1 MRNLMILPLISLIL
15 MGCQTP
21 PPVYSTTYYFY
32 DFPDCTPG
40 SKDCRPTSSTKTK
53 TTPKPPPPPKV
64 EKASEFTGGGRALQ
78 PGEW

>member
-1 MRNLMILPLISLIL
+1 MRNLMILGLISLLL

-21 PPVYSTTYYFY
+21 PPVHSTTYNFY
-32 DFPDCTPG
+32 DFSDCTPG
-40 SKDCRPTSSTKTK
+40 GKDCRPTATSKTK
-53 TTPKPPPPPKV
+53 TTPKPKPAPKV

>member
-1 MRNLMILPLISLIL
+1 MRNLLFLALISLTL

-21 PPVYSTTYYFY
+21 PPVYSTTYNFY
-32 DFPDCTPG
+32 DFPDCTYG
-40 SKDCRPTSSTKTK
+40 GKDCRPITTTTKTK
-53 TTPKPPPPPKV
+53 PKTKAPPKV